1 VALAKAKGRLGGIR
15 RAIRTPQ
22 QERSRQTRDRIVAAA
37 IAAFEE
43 LGYDAVTTAVIAR
56 RAGIGVGTLYGYFPD
71 KRKLMLEIL
80 DGTVRTMADMVVE
93 ALDPEHWRDGDPRS
107 HVRFAIEAV
116 VGSRLISPGVQR
128 ILWERHLRDPEFR
141 DANLAIESRVR
152 DALERLFAALAAGGH
167 IRAIDAHAAA
177 FVIHASIEWVAS
189 RLVLG
194 EADVS
199 RKDVVDAASDM
210 VARYL
215 FDG

>member
-1 VALAKAKGRLGGIR
+1 MALAKVKGRLRAGR

-22 QERSRQTRDRIVAAA
+22 QERSRQTRDRILAAA

-43 LGYDAVTTAVIAR
+43 LGYDAVTTATIAR

-93 ALDPEHWRDGDPRS
+93 SLAPERWTQGEPRA
-107 HVRFAIEAV
+107 HVRSAIEAV

-152 DALERLFAALAAGGH
+152 AALELLFHALRADDR
-167 IRAIDAHAAA
+167 IRDVDVHAAA
-177 FVIHASIEWVAS
+177 FVVHASVEWIAT

-199 RKDVVDAASDM
+199 REQVVDAATDM
-210 VARYL
+210 IARYL